1 MNKELIE
8 AIKIRYGWTDESVL
22 SITAEDILK
31 MTKEELDDYIKIST
45 AIYDATEEEN
55 FAIQELP
62 VINGAVIVSE
72 EDQDDH
78 K

>member
-1 MNKELIE
+1 MMNKELIE

-22 SITAEDILK
+22 SITEEDIIK

-45 AIYDATEEEN
+45 AIYNSAKEEH
-55 FAIQELP
+55 FGIQEIAVVDG
-62 VINGAVIVSE
+62 VIQIPE
-72 EDQDDH
+72 E

>member
-22 SITAEDILK
+22 SITEEDIIK

-45 AIYDATEEEN
+45 AIYNSAKEEN
-55 FAIQELP
+55 FGIQEIAVVDG
-62 VINGAVIVSE
+62 VIQIPE
-72 EDQDDH
+72 KE
-78 K
+78 

>member
-22 SITAEDILK
+22 SITEEDILK

-45 AIYDATEEEN
+45 AIYNSSEEEN
-55 FAIQELP
+55 FGIQEIAVVDGVIQLP
-62 VINGAVIVSE
+62 AE
-72 EDQDDH
+72 E
-78 K
+78 

>member
-1 MNKELIE
+1 MMNKELIE

-22 SITAEDILK
+22 SITEEDIIK

-45 AIYDATEEEN
+45 AIYNSAKEEN
-55 FAIQELP
+55 FGIQEIAVVDG
-62 VINGAVIVSE
+62 VIQIPE
-72 EDQDDH
+72 E